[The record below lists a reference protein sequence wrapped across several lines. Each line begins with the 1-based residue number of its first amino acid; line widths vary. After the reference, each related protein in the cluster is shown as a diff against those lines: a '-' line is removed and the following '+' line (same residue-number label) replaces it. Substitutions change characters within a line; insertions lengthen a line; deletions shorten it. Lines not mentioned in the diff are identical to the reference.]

1 MIMSE
6 TERKNI
12 VLASYSCCTAKHH
25 DSHFQESTA
34 FILHR
39 AGESESSEIK

>member
-1 MIMSE
+1 MNE

-12 VLASYSCCTAKHH
+12 VLVSYSCCTAKHH
-25 DSHFQESTA
+25 HPHFQESMA